1 MYEELIKQMRF
12 CAEDHSV
19 VECQDKCPN
28 FGNFRPSEYCF
39 SKLLA
44 KAADAIEELQRK
56 MQTQIELTKF
66 FRDKTF
72 ELENRF
78 EDYRMKSRAR
88 GKWELF
94 KCRDAWRHYQCSVC
108 GKIVHNDIF
117 DKTDCRSNYCPN
129 CGANMEVDGE

>member
-1 MYEELIKQMRF
+1 MYEELVEALRLCAKYGK
-12 CAEDHSV
+12 AEDA
-19 VECQDKCPN
+19 
-28 FGNFRPSEYCF
+28 
-39 SKLLA
+39 LA
-44 KAADAIEELQRK
+44 NAQQAADAIEELQRK
-56 MQTQIELTKF
+56 MQTQIALTKF

-108 GKIVHNDIF
+108 GKIVHNDIY
-117 DKTDCRSNYCPN
+117 DKTDCRSNYCPD